1 MRLLEPFVCSL
12 GDNNDELRTIWQTR
26 RCSLTKTAYLSS
38 RFGGLALAIFGAFP
52 SISPPMTITI
62 NGLAFFVC
70 VVSNGLFAIRV
81 WALWL
86 QSHRINHS
94 INYSSGTNDIFPTAG
109 STSPLPTRHDHWPE
123 ASLLFI
129 APFIA
134 CIVHNIGKYAL
145 GTLTGLPVHVTIL
158 SHNLFDVRGH
168 LKMEA
173 RRSKRHSLSSSE
185 CYMDR

>member
-134 CIVHNIGKYAL
+134 CIVHNIVIIFLTFVVILRWKRDVPKGIRSPAVNVIWIDSVIYASLMLGK
-145 GTLTGLPVHVTIL
+145 P
-158 SHNLFDVRGH
+158 
-168 LKMEA
+168 
-173 RRSKRHSLSSSE
+173 LSS
-185 CYMDR
+185 